1 MVSLNTI
8 LAIGGLGAAYLIFKN
23 LGGAAGIGSS
33 IGGGF
38 NTFGQ
43 NVLSGLNFAKDL
55 NNFDNPLNTSTPPG
69 FRIDPTETRTYDE
82 YIAEYENPL
91 KDEMKT
97 EEESWTPFKF
107 NEGAYGDTT
116 PTRTTSFASQG
127 LVTSGYQAPN
137 YSTAGAGYS
146 NDSFFAGGNT
156 TPLSVTRTATPQE
169 KSILQ
174 SYGIGLR

>member
-33 IGGGF
+33 IGQGF
-38 NTFGQ
+38 NVFGK

-55 NNFDNPLNTSTPPG
+55 NNFDNPLNTSVPEG
-69 FRIDPTETRTYDE
+69 FRIDPTETRTYE
-82 YIAEYENPL
+82 QYIAEYENPI

-107 NEGAYGDTT
+107 DFNAYGDTT
-116 PTRTTSFASQG
+116 PTRQTSFAGQG
-127 LVTSGYQAPN
+127 LISTGYQAPN

-146 NDSFFAGGNT
+146 ADSFFGNNTPKPVFSGVATSSQKSTLRSLTGG
-156 TPLSVTRTATPQE
+156 L
-169 KSILQ
+169 L
-174 SYGIGLR
+174 G

>member
-8 LAIGGLGAAYLIFKN
+8 LAIGGLGAAYIIFKN

-33 IGGGF
+33 IGSGF
-38 NTFGQ
+38 ATFGSS
-43 NVLSGLNFAKDL
+43 LTKSLNFAPD
-55 NNFDNPLNTSTPPG
+55 FQNPLNRGVPTG
-69 FRIDPTETRTYDE
+69 YRVDPTETRTYEE

-91 KDEMKT
+91 KEEMKT
-97 EEESWTPFKF
+97 EDEPFIAFKF
-107 NEGAYGDTT
+107 NEAYGDTR
-116 PTRTTSFASQG
+116 PTTKTKFAGQG
-127 LVTSGYQAPN
+127 LISSGYQAPN

-156 TPLSVTRTATPQE
+156 TPLSVTRTATSQE

>member
-38 NTFGQ
+38 ATFGSS
-43 NVLSGLNFAKDL
+43 LTKSLNFAPD
-55 NNFDNPLNTSTPPG
+55 FQNPLNTSVPTG
-69 FRIDPTETRTYDE
+69 FRVDPTETRTYDE

-97 EEESWTPFKF
+97 EEEPWTPFKF
-107 NEGAYGDTT
+107 NESAYGDTT
-116 PTRTTSFASQG
+116 PTRKTSFASQG

-156 TPLSVTRTATPQE
+156 TPLSVTRTATQQE

>member
-38 NTFGQ
+38 ATFGSS
-43 NVLSGLNFAKDL
+43 LTKSLNFAPD
-55 NNFDNPLNTSTPPG
+55 FQNPLNTGVPTG
-69 FRIDPTETRTYDE
+69 FRVDPTETRTYE
-82 YIAEYENPL
+82 QYIAEYENPL

-97 EEESWTPFKF
+97 EEEPWTPFKF
-107 NEGAYGDTT
+107 DISAYGDTT
-116 PTRTTSFASQG
+116 PTRKTSFASQG